1 MNEPGVPPS
10 EDAADRLGVSLR
22 PNSLRPDS
30 GISGDSDSADANIWF
45 ADLVQVHTRRVF
57 ALLYRMTGNAGDA
70 QDLSQEAFLK
80 AWQNRRQ
87 LRDAARPT
95 PWLLRIAANCAI
107 DFQRSRASQHPG
119 SPMMPSLDDEAQ
131 GLLRDGLA
139 SDNLTPESASLR
151 SDRERRLWAAVEIL
165 SPKERAAIVMRDI
178 EGCPNRDVA
187 AALGCSMIT
196 VRTHIA
202 SARTKMR
209 KFLVRTE
216 KVRAEQK
223 RGPGGNEKVTRK

>member
-1 MNEPGVPPS
+1 MVRPKLREMNSPGVPPS
-10 EDAADRLGVSLR
+10 GDAADQPGVSLR
-22 PNSLRPDS
+22 PDEGSL
-30 GISGDSDSADANIWF
+30 ADAEIWF
-45 ADLVQVHTRRVF
+45 ADLVQAHTRRVF
-57 ALLYRMTGNAGDA
+57 ALLYRITGNAGDA

-119 SPMMPSLDDEAQ
+119 APMTPSLDDENQ
-131 GLLRDGLA
+131 GALRDGLT
-139 SDNLTPESASLR
+139 SDNLTPEAASLQGE
-151 SDRERRLWAAVEIL
+151 SQRRLWAALEVL

-187 AALGCSMIT
+187 ASLGCSMIT

-209 KFLVRTE
+209 KFLL
-216 KVRAEQK
+216 RAERRAAGK
-223 RGPGGNEKVTRK
+223 

>member
-1 MNEPGVPPS
+1 MDRPKLREMNSPGVPPS
-10 EDAADRLGVSLR
+10 GAAADQPGVSLR
-22 PNSLRPDS
+22 PK
-30 GISGDSDSADANIWF
+30 GDGVEAEAELWF
-45 ADLVQVHTRRVF
+45 ADLVQLHTRRVF

-80 AWQNRRQ
+80 AWQNRGQ
-87 LRDAARPT
+87 LRDAARPA

-107 DFQRSRASQHPG
+107 DFQRSRASQRPGHPLA
-119 SPMMPSLDDEAQ
+119 PSLDDENQ
-131 GLLRDGLA
+131 GALRDGLA
-139 SDNLTPESASLR
+139 ADGLSPEAASLR
-151 SDRERRLWAAVEIL
+151 GESEQRLWAALEVL

-187 AALGCSMIT
+187 ATLGCSMIT

-209 KFLVRTE
+209 KFLLRSG
-216 KVRAEQK
+216 AK
-223 RGPGGNEKVTRK
+223 RG

>member
-1 MNEPGVPPS
+1 MDRPKLREMNSPGVPPS
-10 EDAADRLGVSLR
+10 GAAADQPGVSLR
-22 PNSLRPDS
+22 P
-30 GISGDSDSADANIWF
+30 GDDAEAELWF
-45 ADLVQVHTRRVF
+45 ADLVQAHTRRVF

-80 AWQNRRQ
+80 AWQNRGQ
-87 LRDAARPT
+87 LRDATRPA
-95 PWLLRIAANCAI
+95 PWLLRIASNCAI
-107 DFQRSRASQHPG
+107 DFQRSRASQRPGHPLA
-119 SPMMPSLDDEAQ
+119 PSLDDENQ
-131 GLLRDGLA
+131 GALRDGLTA
-139 SDNLTPESASLR
+139 DGLSPEAASLR
-151 SDRERRLWAAVEIL
+151 GESEHRLWAALEVL

-209 KFLVRTE
+209 KFLL
-216 KVRAEQK
+216 RASAK
-223 RGPGGNEKVTRK
+223 RA